1 MSFAV
6 YDTNSIDKNGWG
18 ENYDMELELK
28 DYFGIIKK
36 RIWLLIVMILVTS
49 VATGLISFFVIH
61 PVYEANSKLIV
72 NKTNDV
78 NNQLFLDPDSVR
90 TNILLVNTYKE
101 IIKSPAIMDKVVA
114 MNPDL
119 GMTSEELIKKVKVS
133 SVNETQIISVSIEDN
148 SQAKAIKI
156 VNSIS
161 EVFKSEIHLIMKV
174 DNVTILN
181 EAKANGELIP
191 VRPKPVINIVIAI
204 IVSFV
209 ISLGLIFLLDYLDD
223 TVKTEA
229 DVYKTLQIPVL
240 ATISKYS
247 KSDFNKQSTN
257 NQITKV
263 GETNYASLGQ

>member
-1 MSFAV
+1 
-6 YDTNSIDKNGWG
+6 
-18 ENYDMELELK
+18 MELELK

-36 RIWLLIVMILVTS
+36 RIWLMITLILVTS
-49 VATGLISFFVIH
+49 VATGLVSFFIIN
-61 PVYEANSKLIV
+61 PVYEANTKLII
-72 NKTNDV
+72 NKGSDA
-78 NNQLFLDPDSVR
+78 NNQLYLDPDSVR

-101 IIKSPAIMDKVVA
+101 IIKSPAIMDKVVTN
-114 MNPDL
+114 NPDL
-119 GMTSEELIKKVKVS
+119 EMTSEELIKNVKVS
-133 SVNETQIISVSIEDN
+133 SVNDTQIINVSIENN

-174 DNVTILN
+174 DNVTVLN
-181 EAKANGELIP
+181 EAKANGELVP

-223 TVKTEA
+223 TIKTET
-229 DVYKTLQIPVL
+229 DVNKILQIPVL

-247 KSDFNKQSTN
+247 KNDFNKQNTD

-263 GETNYASLGQ
+263 GETKYASLGQ